1 MICFYRT
8 LFLYCFVEL
17 AFGQIAANDILTAD
31 ERILRQ
37 IYGCDDRTRDNVRP
51 APSRNRE

>member
-1 MICFYRT
+1 MIRFYRT